1 MVNNLE
7 VLEPLL
13 DRVFKLGDPD
23 LFFHLELIQRKKEV
37 PDINKNSNIVKS
49 YAIKNFDYLVTKLKT
64 EIIPICDVTNA
75 RAMINLNPKS
85 FRRVTLSMLRRLSE
99 YIEDNFYEGAVTKIF
114 DSCTASSSIDKS
126 RGVEKLWLIDID
138 TKDKEVYDKVQSL
151 VNLTDPG
158 LPNELRV
165 RGGIETKNGYH
176 LFTVPFNLNKFNQ
189 LKNIYHSLQN
199 DVEVK
204 KDCLT
209 NLYIPDEKS
218 RANSIEP

>member
-49 YAIKNFDYLVTKLKT
+49 YAIKNFDYLADKLKT

-99 YIEDNFYEGAVTKIF
+99 YIEDNFYEGAITKIF

-126 RGVEKLWLIDID
+126 RGVEKLWLVDID
-138 TKDKEVYDKVQSL
+138 TKDEEVYKKVQSL
-151 VNLTDPG
+151 INLTEPVTD
-158 LPNELRV
+158 ELKV
-165 RGGIETKNGYH
+165 KGCIETKNGYH
-176 LFTVPFNLNKFNQ
+176 LFSTPFNLNKFNQ